1 MQTVERLMKP
11 TRAGEVSTFP
21 GGRLRPP
28 CRSSS
33 EPTRKK
39 NTQVGTNHVIRVR
52 LALRIVQAT
61 QLSSETQQGRPAGLS
76 ASSSASSPMPDFPI
90 PHSMPTGV
98 R

>member
-33 EPTRKK
+33 EPTR
-39 NTQVGTNHVIRVR
+39 
-52 LALRIVQAT
+52 
-61 QLSSETQQGRPAGLS
+61 
-76 ASSSASSPMPDFPI
+76 
-90 PHSMPTGV
+90 
-98 R
+98 